1 MKTDEMM
8 YTDYLGLVPEQTVGK
23 EILSEESV
31 TLKNINEAK
40 FFFQAARRRLLDV
53 NRWHEIAEP
62 VSAHFQAFDQ
72 QGNMARHD
80 LIEKGNLMRVDIPG
94 PGSNAGNGYDW
105 VHAEELKEYSS
116 NEVDSVGFRVRPC
129 AAPNTSGEH
138 VAHFYNN
145 TATSSFILTR
155 EGTTVTASIVD
166 RNLQPND
173 DHPSTSD
180 KIRNVAVAVGAIG
193 AFSKIQWE
201 NLVKG
206 IVKMD

>member
-8 YTDYLGLVPEQTVGK
+8 YTDYLGLVPEQTVGQ
-23 EILSEESV
+23 EILTEESV

-53 NRWHEIAEP
+53 NRWHEIAGP

-72 QGNMARHD
+72 QGNIARHD

-116 NEVDSVGFRVRPC
+116 NDVDSVGFRVRPC

-138 VAHFYNN
+138 VAHFYDD
-145 TATSSFILTR
+145 TATSCFLLTR
-155 EGTTVTASIVD
+155 ETTKVTASIID

-173 DHPSTSD
+173 DRPSTTD
-180 KIRNVAVAVGAIG
+180 KIRNLAVAVGAIG

-201 NLVKG
+201 NLAKG
-206 IVKMD
+206 IMKMD